1 MSIKRY
7 NLTDAIHKYILSEN
21 KVLGY
26 IHEDIY
32 FDCGEWGDY
41 LKANIAF
48 SFSDKEIKKD
58 ILKFLKDFNVS
69 KK

>member
-1 MSIKRY
+1 M
-7 NLTDAIHKYILSEN
+7 SEN

-58 ILKFLKDFNVS
+58 ILKFLKDFDVS
-69 KK
+69 KKNKDFFKRRKQIFLQNK